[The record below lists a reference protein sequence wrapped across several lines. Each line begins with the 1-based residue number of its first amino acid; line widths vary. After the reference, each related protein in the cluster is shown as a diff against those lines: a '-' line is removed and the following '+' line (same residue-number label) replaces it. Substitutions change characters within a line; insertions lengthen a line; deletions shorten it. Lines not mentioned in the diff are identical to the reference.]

1 MSSSN
6 NDSAD
11 NAADVPRP
19 SADSNDSFK
28 TGTAW
33 QSPLLVCCVISLF
46 CYVASYIRMP
56 VVPKLAIDLGIS
68 TVGIGRINAA
78 FFLTAGLFAFPLGR
92 LSDLLGKKRVA
103 MGGMLSLSLGS
114 LVLAFS
120 ATFLQLAAG
129 YVLIGIGMA
138 AFGSAMMSLVTDL
151 STAARLGRAYGW
163 YTLTLYAGMS
173 FGPAIGGILAG
184 KMPLSRV
191 LLLSAVLTA
200 LVTGLAKMF
209 LPATAALRHSQDQ
222 HRAAGSAMST
232 LLRNRP
238 LLGCWLATFGACFS
252 MGMFLSFY
260 PLYAYAEGF
269 NTSQV
274 GIVFLFHGAGN
285 GLVRLPSGYFS
296 DHVGDRRVLVFLG
309 LTGCSLA
316 MTALGLANTLALANV
331 GAALLGLS
339 LGVAF
344 PSLGASIGE
353 VVPKHLRGAAM
364 GGFNACIF
372 LGMLA
377 NALLMGVAIETIG
390 YSPCFWLSA
399 LINGL
404 LAGLALVLMRG
415 MRKQLCPAV

>member
-6 NDSAD
+6 PASVDAPKSAL
-11 NAADVPRP
+11 
-19 SADSNDSFK
+19 K
-28 TGTAW
+28 
-33 QSPLLVCCVISLF
+33 SPLLICCAISLL
-46 CYVASYIRMP
+46 CYVSSYIRMP

-68 TVGIGRINAA
+68 PAGIGRINAA
-78 FFLTAGLFAFPLGR
+78 FFLTAGLAAFPLGR
-92 LSDLLGKKRVA
+92 LSDLVGKKQVA
-103 MGGMLSLSLGS
+103 MGGLVSLSAGG

-120 ATFLQLAAG
+120 STFLQLAAG
-129 YVLIGIGMA
+129 YVLIGLGMA

-151 STAARLGRAYGW
+151 STAAHLGRAYGW

-173 FGPAIGGILAG
+173 LGPAIGGTWAG
-184 KMPLSRV
+184 HIPLSKV
-191 LLLSAVLTA
+191 LLLSALLTA
-200 LVTGLAKMF
+200 LVTGIAQYF
-209 LPATAALRHSQDQ
+209 LPATTALRPSKSHN
-222 HRAAGSAMST
+222 HAGGSALSI

-238 LLGCWLATFGACFS
+238 LVGCWLATLGACFS

-296 DHVGDRRVLVFLG
+296 DHVGDRRLLVFFG
-309 LTGCSLA
+309 LAGCSLA
-316 MTALGLANTLALANV
+316 MAALGMANTLAMANV

-377 NALLMGVAIETIG
+377 NAMLMGMAIEAIG
-390 YSPCFWLSA
+390 YTNCFWLSA

-415 MRKQLCPAV
+415 MRKQPCPAA

>member
-1 MSSSN
+1 
-6 NDSAD
+6 
-11 NAADVPRP
+11 
-19 SADSNDSFK
+19 
-28 TGTAW
+28 
-33 QSPLLVCCVISLF
+33 
-46 CYVASYIRMP
+46 MP

-92 LSDLLGKKRVA
+92 LSDLLGKKQVA

-120 ATFLQLAAG
+120 STFLQLVAG
-129 YVLIGIGMA
+129 YVLIGVGMA

-163 YTLTLYAGMS
+163 FTLTLYAGMS

-200 LVTGLAKMF
+200 LVTGLAKIF
-209 LPATAALRHSQDQ
+209 LPATATPSHSQDK
-222 HRAAGSAMST
+222 HRAAGSTMRS
-232 LLRNRP
+232 LLGNRP

-252 MGMFLSFY
+252 MGMFLTFY

-296 DHVGDRRVLVFLG
+296 DHVGDRRLLVLLG
-309 LTGCSLA
+309 LAGCSLA
-316 MTALGLANTLALANV
+316 MALLGMANTLGLANI
-331 GAALLGLS
+331 GAATLGLS

-353 VVPKHLRGAAM
+353 VVPRHLRGAAM

-377 NALLMGVAIETIG
+377 NAMFMGRAIEAIG
-390 YSPCFWLSA
+390 YSNCFLLSA
-399 LINGL
+399 LVNGG
-404 LAGLALVLMRG
+404 LAGMALLLLRG
-415 MRKQLCPAV
+415 MRKQPCPAV

>member
-1 MSSSN
+1 M
-6 NDSAD
+6 
-11 NAADVPRP
+11 
-19 SADSNDSFK
+19 
-28 TGTAW
+28 
-33 QSPLLVCCVISLF
+33 
-46 CYVASYIRMP
+46 CYVASYLRMP

-68 TVGIGRINAA
+68 TAGIGRINAA
-78 FFLTAGLFAFPLGR
+78 FFLSAGLAAFPLGR
-92 LSDLLGKKRVA
+92 LSDLVGKKQVA
-103 MGGMLSLSLGS
+103 MGGLLSLSAGS
-114 LVLAFS
+114 LMLAFS
-120 ATFLQLAAG
+120 STFLQLMAG

-184 KMPLSRV
+184 KMALSRV

-200 LVTGLAKMF
+200 LVTGVAKVF
-209 LPATAALRHSQDQ
+209 LPATTAVKHSKEQR
-222 HRAAGSAMST
+222 RAAGSVMGT

-238 LLGCWLATFGACFS
+238 LVGCWLATFGACFS
-252 MGMFLSFY
+252 MGMFLTFY

-285 GLVRLPSGYFS
+285 GLIRLPSGYFS
-296 DHVGDRRVLVFLG
+296 DHIGDRRLLVALG
-309 LTGCSLA
+309 LAGCSLA
-316 MTALGLANTLALANV
+316 MVLFGMANTLGLANV
-331 GAALLGLS
+331 AAAILGLS
-339 LGVAF
+339 LGVTF

-377 NALLMGVAIETIG
+377 NAILMGMVIEAIG
-390 YSPCFWLSA
+390 YSNCFWLSA
-399 LINGL
+399 LVNGV
-404 LAGLALVLMRG
+404 LAGLALLLLWS
-415 MRKQLCPAV
+415 MRKERCLAG